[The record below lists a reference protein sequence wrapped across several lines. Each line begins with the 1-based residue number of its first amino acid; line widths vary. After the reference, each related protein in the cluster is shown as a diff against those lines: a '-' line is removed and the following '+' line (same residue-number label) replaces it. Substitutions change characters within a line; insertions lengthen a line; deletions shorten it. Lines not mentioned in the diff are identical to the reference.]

1 MKQLFILPILLLLLG
16 CASTKTGQSIDVRK
30 EVSEWSYD
38 IGSLVLVAK
47 PEYRVPMAAAVAY
60 LDAAESA
67 GSIDLGVISGA
78 LAKIESLQSKDSKLG
93 IIGGRLILRR
103 ALGDVD
109 IQTPELMKNAGLG
122 LRDGLKQALGQ

>member
-1 MKQLFILPILLLLLG
+1 MKQLFILPILLLLFG
-16 CASTKTGQSIDVRK
+16 CASTKTGSSIDVRK

-60 LDAAESA
+60 LDAAENA

-103 ALGDVD
+103 ALGDID

>member
-1 MKQLFILPILLLLLG
+1 MKQLFILPILLLLFG
-16 CASTKTGQSIDVRK
+16 CASTPKGSPDVRK
-30 EVSEWSYD
+30 EVSEWAYD

-47 PEYRVPMAAAVAY
+47 PEYRIPMAAAVTY
-60 LDAAESA
+60 LDAAENA
-67 GSIDLGVISGA
+67 GSIDLGVISAA

-122 LRDGLKQALGQ
+122 LRDGLKQALAQ